1 MAPTFVSAS
10 TSSDGAQVN
19 LTYNEVLS
27 TNTAPSTAFNVNVDG
42 SAAVVALVTTS
53 SSDIQL
59 GLATSILPGQSVSV
73 SYTAPTAT
81 PGKANLAIQN
91 TAGDDAASLSATTV
105 TNNSTVPGNASINF
119 SESGIASGGGGS
131 PAIASTDLNNDRL
144 ADLVVADNRSGL
156 ESINVLLGNGS
167 GGFTPASTQ
176 ATGGEPTSMTANDF
190 NQDGNNDLAIS
201 NYMPNKNISIL
212 YGNGS
217 GGFLPS
223 VSTVSSSRPQD
234 KPRSI
239 TSADFNRDGTID
251 LAWTNDDTSNSNANG
266 NVAVSLNNGTNTPF
280 SGITASYT
288 IGVNPY
294 DLIATDLNGDG
305 ILDLTAAN
313 SPSSGN
319 GSISVLLGNGD
330 GSFQSAVDITVGTRP
345 RYFASGDF
353 NRDGK
358 QDLALSQSGNDNNL
372 SILIN
377 NGSGTTF
384 SRSTIP
390 FGNETA
396 PRDVIA
402 ADFNADSKLDLAVT
416 TLQGDGIS
424 VLLGNGNGSFMTRKA
439 FAAGD
444 GPAFATSA
452 DFNRDDLPDLAV
464 ANSNTGGTSSISLL
478 LNRTPI
484 ERPSIGDDDG
494 EPESDHV
501 PSGVAV
507 QISDSDG
514 DGLREAIKDRQGN
527 WIDGNRDG
535 LTDAD
540 QQRVTGLRLIGD
552 GGINRHY
559 GAVALADG
567 LFLNNTRCNL
577 PSPAGIFSLS
587 SRQGDFIK
595 VQSPTGIS
603 NSFIGSV
610 SFRVSGIDAIGQPGA
625 GSNAVA
631 TVHLPIGLQQNPN
644 TYYSFNYLTNQ
655 FEDYTDSRGNRLYSY
670 VGRNSDGRVDA
681 VELTLIDGDLRWDR
695 DGIINGS
702 FEAQGFAARVDEA
715 TKDVLIS
722 RNLSGSEPSNGQI
735 SDRVS
740 INGST
745 TYHNDSILLGGR
757 NRQRLTPPPS
767 VSQTIIKD
775 ALGSSSGMTLST
787 QPSALNSEPLVTSPA
802 DSNLPWLSALDLGA
816 QSWSI

>member
-1 MAPTFVSAS
+1 MTPTFVSAS

-27 TNTAPSTAFNVNVDG
+27 TTTAPSTAFNVNVDG

-53 SSDIQL
+53 GSDIQL
-59 GLATSILPGQSVSV
+59 GLTASILPGQSVSV

-81 PGKANLAIQN
+81 PGTANLAIQD
-91 TAGDDAASLSATTV
+91 AGGDDAASLSATTV
-105 TNNSTVPGNASINF
+105 TNNSTVPSNASLSF
-119 SESGIASGGGGS
+119 SESVIASGGGVTPS
-131 PAIASTDLNNDRL
+131 IASTDLNNDRL

-156 ESINVLLGNGS
+156 ESIHVLLGNGS
-167 GGFTPASTQ
+167 GGFTPAGTQ
-176 ATGGEPTSMTANDF
+176 ATSGESTSMTASDF
-190 NQDGNNDLAIS
+190 NQDGNNDLAITHYY
-201 NYMPNKNISIL
+201 NQNISIFL
-212 YGNGS
+212 GNGA

-223 VSTVSSSRPQD
+223 PSSFTLRAGSDQDRP
-234 KPRSI
+234 RII
-239 TSADFNRDGTID
+239 TSADFNRDGKTD
-251 LAWTNDDTSNSNANG
+251 LAWTNDKTIVNAKG
-266 NVAVSLNNGTNTPF
+266 NISISLNNGTGTPY
-280 SGITASYT
+280 SGISASYT
-288 IGVNPY
+288 IRENPY

-319 GSISVLLGNGD
+319 GSISILLGNGD
-330 GSFQSAVDITVGTRP
+330 GSFQSAVDIAVGTRP

-372 SILIN
+372 SILLN

-402 ADFNADSKLDLAVT
+402 ADFNADSNLDLAVT
-416 TLQGDGIS
+416 TLQGDGVS

-439 FAAGD
+439 FAVGD

-452 DFNRDDLPDLAV
+452 DFNRDGLPDLAV
-464 ANSNTGGTSSISLL
+464 ANSNTGGSSSISLL

-484 ERPSIGDDDG
+484 ERPSTGDG

-507 QISDSDG
+507 QTSDSDG

-540 QQRVTGLRLIGD
+540 QRRVTGLRLIED
-552 GGINRHY
+552 GGLNRHY
-559 GAVALADG
+559 GAVAVADG

-577 PSPAGIFSLS
+577 PSLAGIFSLPT
-587 SRQGDFIK
+587 RQGDFIK

-603 NSFIGSV
+603 NTFIGSV
-610 SFRVSGIDAIGQPGA
+610 SFRVSGIGASGQPGA
-625 GSNAVA
+625 GGNAVA
-631 TVHLPIGLQQNPN
+631 TVHLPRGLQQNPN

-670 VGRNSDGRVDA
+670 VDRNGDGMAEA
-681 VELTLIDGDLRWDR
+681 VELMLIDGDSRWDR
-695 DGIINGS
+695 DGITNGSVETQGFSASKDSLINGGTS
-702 FEAQGFAARVDEA
+702 SDR
-715 TKDVLIS
+715 
-722 RNLSGSEPSNGQI
+722 PSNQI
-735 SDRVS
+735 STHSSPPTQSDAIVF
-740 INGST
+740 
-745 TYHNDSILLGGR
+745 GGR
-757 NRQRLTPPPS
+757 NRQQFVAEAPLVQAMRSTAGQSNTVPS
-767 VSQTIIKD
+767 PS
-775 ALGSSSGMTLST
+775 
-787 QPSALNSEPLVTSPA
+787 QPSALLGDPHAGNQGNL
-802 DSNLPWLSALDLGA
+802 DLPWLTGVDLSAHH
-816 QSWSI
+816 